1 MSGPMNALHR
11 RESTL
16 YTFQHLIFQYL
27 RSVKINNTSHRLE
40 TCLHTQNHVHH
51 HRRNAWSYA
60 CKIQKSPTAPH
71 VGGLK
76 YGQVAN
82 YVLLNI
88 LQRRWTP
95 IRRRPTRLTRSSLP
109 ITRRR
114 HQRTRI
120 ISVPRQVPISL
131 PPPWNRILTNPPK

>member
-40 TCLHTQNHVHH
+40 TCLHTENHVHH

-60 CKIQKSPTAPH
+60 CKILGGKPSFH
-71 VGGLK
+71 VQSRRLGWLLWLGVDQLGG
-76 YGQVAN
+76 
-82 YVLLNI
+82 NI
-88 LQRRWTP
+88 VRL
-95 IRRRPTRLTRSSLP
+95 RRRGS
-109 ITRRR
+109 
-114 HQRTRI
+114 
-120 ISVPRQVPISL
+120 
-131 PPPWNRILTNPPK
+131 